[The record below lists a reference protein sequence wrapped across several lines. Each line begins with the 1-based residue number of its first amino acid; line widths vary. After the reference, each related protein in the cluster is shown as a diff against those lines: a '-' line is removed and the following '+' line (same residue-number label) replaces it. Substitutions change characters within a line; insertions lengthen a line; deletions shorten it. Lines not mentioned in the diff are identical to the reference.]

1 MYPPP
6 PAVAQCFFQFSGMT
20 CADSASWV
28 QAIGTIVAVAAS
40 AVIAFGV
47 HFSERRSAAKA
58 DKALRLNAA
67 RMCLMLASGV
77 RACLA
82 AMIQAAQSGDA
93 AKYSRSRAMVAD
105 SMSWSFPEGFALLPS
120 GLAVAYLG
128 LRGAGAQILTEMD
141 NLALATNPQH
151 IAGRLTEIVAYAD
164 ARRAEFDAALA
175 KLGID
180 PTSPIV

>member
-1 MYPPP
+1 MYA
-6 PAVAQCFFQFSGMT
+6 PAPHVAECFFTFSGMT
-20 CADSASWV
+20 CSDSASWV
-28 QAIGTIVAVAAS
+28 QAIGTIVAVVAS

-58 DKALRLNAA
+58 EKTLRLNAA
-67 RMCLMLASGV
+67 RMCLMLASGI
-77 RACLA
+77 RTCLVGMIHA
-82 AMIQAAQSGDA
+82 ARHGEHD
-93 AKYSRSRAMVAD
+93 KYGRLRAMTAD
-105 SMSWSFPEGFALLPS
+105 LMQWPLPEGFSLLPS

-128 LRGAGAQILTEMD
+128 VRGAGVQMLTEAD
-141 NLALATNPQH
+141 DTSTAANTDHVAA
-151 IAGRLTEIVAYAD
+151 RLTEIAGYAD